1 MYICVMNE
9 NKNIA
14 VVGSRKFT
22 DAKILEDILNEV
34 IGIEGTPS
42 KIISGGA
49 IGADSMAYDWAVRNN
64 IETLIFKPRYT
75 DFPPKTRRWVAPKER
90 NTTIVDNS
98 DVIVAF
104 WDMISSGTKDT
115 LDKSVKKG
123 KKIYVYNTIENKLLL
138 YSE

>member
-1 MYICVMNE
+1 MKE

-22 DAKILEDILNEV
+22 DATILEEILNEV
-34 IGIEGTPS
+34 ISIEGLPS

-49 IGADSMAYDWAVRNN
+49 IGADTMAYDWAVRNN
-64 IETLIFKPRYT
+64 IETLIFKPKYS
-75 DFPPKTRRWVAPKER
+75 DFPPKIARWVAPKER

-98 DVIVAF
+98 DVILAF
-104 WDMISSGTKDT
+104 WDMSSKGTKDT

-123 KKIYVYNTIENKLLL
+123 KKIYVYNTIDNKLILD
-138 YSE
+138 Y